1 VRGLPE
7 QRLQAFLA
15 ELFVLGVVRLGNAV
29 GEGEED
35 IAGLPDPELPDY
47 RLPYYCRLMT
57 VGDLVV
63 GQLLGAG
70 VRTLF
75 GVPGGGGNLDLI
87 AAAGRAGLPFVLTST
102 ETAGAI
108 AALAQTEITGATG
121 ACLTTLG
128 PGAASVVNG
137 VACAFMERAPI
148 VVFTD
153 SQPGPFDHQRIDHAA
168 LMAPITKWSGSL
180 RSDSVMQVLVPAL
193 HTAAHGRPGPVHV
206 DCPGNVV
213 ATTMTTMSDSAFF
226 EFEERVPSTEGRSQ
240 LETLLARAHK
250 PLLLV
255 GLGARG
261 TVDAAAVQSLCT
273 GRNIPAMVT
282 YKAKGVVPDDHPWF
296 AGVFTNATIEQSM
309 IDECD
314 LLIGMGLDPVELIPR
329 EWKREQ
335 AIVYCGPWPVEDT
348 HVPFAAQL
356 ITDIP
361 TAVKEVEALL
371 PPATWDPER
380 VHWHRDEQRRLIDV
394 PADGLSSQCVVQ
406 IAAARLALAG
416 RVTVDAG
423 AHMFP
428 ATMLWPV
435 SCPNGMLLSNGLST
449 MGFAL
454 PAAIGAALLDRER
467 PVVALTG
474 DGGLLM
480 CVGELLTAVREKLR
494 IIIIVFSDGSLSLIE
509 IKQQARGLEPA
520 GVALGAIDWRAL
532 ANSFGVRAW
541 VARTE
546 AELDRA
552 ATEAVTCEGPTLIEA
567 KIDRSNY
574 GATIRAVRG

>member
-1 VRGLPE
+1 
-7 QRLQAFLA
+7 
-15 ELFVLGVVRLGNAV
+15 
-29 GEGEED
+29 
-35 IAGLPDPELPDY
+35 
-47 RLPYYCRLMT
+47 MT
-57 VGDLVV
+57 VADLVV
-63 GQLLGAG
+63 AQLAQAG

-87 AAAGRAGLPFVLTST
+87 AAAGRAGLPFVLTAT

-108 AALAQTEITGATG
+108 AAIAQAEVTGQVG

-128 PGAASVVNG
+128 PGAASAVNG
-137 VACAFMERAPI
+137 VACAFLERAPI

-153 SQPGPFDHQRIDHAA
+153 SQPAPFDHQRIDHAA
-168 LMAPITKWSGSL
+168 LMAPITKCSVSL
-180 RSDSVMQVLVPAL
+180 KSDSVLQVLKPAL
-193 HTAAHGRPGPVHV
+193 LAAANPRPGPVHV
-206 DCPGNVV
+206 DCPGNVLGST
-213 ATTMTTMSDSAFF
+213 ATFDNFF
-226 EFEERVPSTEGRSQ
+226 APSGDIRSG
-240 LETLLARAHK
+240 LAGLDQRLATARK

-255 GLGARG
+255 GLGARRPE
-261 TVDAAAVQSLCT
+261 DATAIRSLCAA
-273 GRNIPAMVT
+273 RNIPAMVT
-282 YKAKGVVPDDHPWF
+282 YKAKGVVPDDHPGF
-296 AGVFTNATIEQSM
+296 AGVFTNATIEQPM

-329 EWKREQ
+329 AWKHLQ
-335 AIVYCGPWPVEDT
+335 PIVYCGPWHVEDT
-348 HVPFAAQL
+348 HVPFALQFV
-356 ITDIP
+356 TDIP

-371 PPATWDPER
+371 APSGWDSDR
-380 VHWHRDEQRRLIDV
+380 VRGLHDAQRRQIDV
-394 PADGLSSQCVVQ
+394 PADGLSSQRVVQ
-406 IAAARLALAG
+406 VAAARLAAVAG

-480 CVGELLTAVREKLR
+480 CAGELLAAVREKLR
-494 IIIIVFSDGSLSLIE
+494 IITIVFSDASLSLIE
-509 IKQQARGLEPA
+509 IKQQARKLEPA
-520 GVALGAIDWRAL
+520 GVALGAIDWCAL
-532 ANSFGVRAW
+532 AGSFGVRSW
-541 VARTE
+541 VATTE
-546 AELDRA
+546 TELDRA
-552 ATEAVTCEGPTLIEA
+552 VAEALACDGPTLIEA

-574 GATIRAVRG
+574 GATLRAVRGSS

>member
-1 VRGLPE
+1 
-7 QRLQAFLA
+7 
-15 ELFVLGVVRLGNAV
+15 
-29 GEGEED
+29 
-35 IAGLPDPELPDY
+35 
-47 RLPYYCRLMT
+47 MT
-57 VGDLVV
+57 VADLVV
-63 GQLLGAG
+63 AQLLGAG

-75 GVPGGGGNLDLI
+75 GVPGGGSNLDLI

-108 AALAQTEITGATG
+108 AALAQAEVTGATG

-128 PGAASVVNG
+128 PGATSVVNG
-137 VACAFMERAPI
+137 VACAFLERAPI

-153 SQPGPFDHQRIDHAA
+153 SQPAPFDHQRIDHAA
-168 LMAPITKWSGSL
+168 LMGPITKWSGSL
-180 RSDSVMQVLVPAL
+180 RSDSVLQVLVPAL
-193 HTAAHGRPGPVHV
+193 HTAVHGRPGPVHV
-206 DCPGNVV
+206 DCPGNV
-213 ATTMTTMSDSAFF
+213 AASTLTEGLRPSDSPT
-226 EFEERVPSTEGRSQ
+226 RVLARRSAGS
-240 LETLLARAHK
+240 LRSRGSLTAPARDLLAAARK

-261 TVDAAAVQSLCT
+261 AADAAAIRSVCSA
-273 GRNIPAMVT
+273 RHVPAMVT

-296 AGVFTNATIEQSM
+296 AGVFTNATIEQRM

-314 LLIGMGLDPVELIPR
+314 LLIGIGLDPVELIPR
-329 EWKREQ
+329 AWKREQ
-335 AIVYCGPWPVEDT
+335 PIVYCGPWPVEDE
-348 HVPFAAQL
+348 HIPFAAQFV
-356 ITDIP
+356 TNVA

-371 PPATWDPER
+371 APTLWDSHQVR
-380 VHWHRDEQRRLIDV
+380 RHLDEQLRQIDL
-394 PADGLSSQCVVQ
+394 PADGLSSQRVVQ
-406 IAAARLALAG
+406 IAAARLAATVG

-480 CVGELLTAVREKLR
+480 CAGELLTAAREKLR
-494 IIIIVFSDGSLSLIE
+494 IITIVFSDASLSLIE
-509 IKQQARGLEPA
+509 IKQQARRQEPA

-532 ANSFGVRAW
+532 AGSFGVRSW
-541 VARTE
+541 VATTE

-552 ATEAVTCEGPTLIEA
+552 ACEALACDRPTLIEV

-574 GATIRAVRG
+574 GATLRAVRG